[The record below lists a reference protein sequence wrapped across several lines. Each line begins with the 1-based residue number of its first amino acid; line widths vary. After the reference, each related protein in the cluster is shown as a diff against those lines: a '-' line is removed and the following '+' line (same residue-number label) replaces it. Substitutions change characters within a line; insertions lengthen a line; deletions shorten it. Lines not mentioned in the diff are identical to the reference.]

1 MVERFVTV
9 DRDTPMLLPP
19 DLRDW
24 VADDDLVHFII
35 EAVDRLP
42 LSSFKTNTRGCGNA
56 QMPPHMMLALLIYC
70 YSNGI
75 FSSRKIERATYRDV
89 AVRFLTADTH
99 PDHDTICAFRRKNL
113 PAISKAFVEI
123 LQLARAMG
131 LLKVGKVSTDGT
143 HIKGNAS
150 INQNVTYKRA
160 KEIRQSL
167 QIDVAELLSK
177 AANADKN
184 EIDEQKLPDEIAR
197 REKLTS
203 KMDQAINGL
212 MKRAEAHVKAEEEEY
227 QKKTAERK
235 KKQKESG
242 KKPPGPP
249 LKAPRDAETIAMES
263 TESYN
268 LTDPDT
274 RVMRKSKT
282 AAYTQSI
289 NAQASVDADGSY
301 LIVGQHI
308 SQCSSDSNELLPA
321 YEAIAEG
328 IGTPTHLLADAGY
341 LKIEA
346 IEHIEKE
353 TNSEVYLSVH
363 RKDAHNERSYDYRPE
378 TSKVKK
384 ILTNKTL
391 LKMRDKLS
399 SAEGK
404 LIYKLRAQTIETVFG
419 IIKEVIGFR
428 SFRLRGFE
436 KMAVEWELACLAY
449 NCKRLHKLTLFS

>member
-1 MVERFVTV
+1 MAERFVNV

-35 EAVDRLP
+35 EAVERLP
-42 LSSFKTNTRGCGNA
+42 LSNFKTNTRGCGNA
-56 QMPPHMMLALLIYC
+56 QMPPHMMLALLVYC

-89 AVRFLTADTH
+89 AVRYLTADIH
-99 PDHDTICAFRRKNL
+99 PDHDTICTFRRKNL

-123 LQLARAMG
+123 LQLAREMG
-131 LLKVGKVSTDGT
+131 LLTVGKVSTDGT
-143 HIKGNAS
+143 HIKGSAS
-150 INQNVTYKRA
+150 INKNVTYKRA
-160 KEIRQSL
+160 KEIRKAL
-167 QIDVAELLSK
+167 QTDIAELLSQ
-177 AANADKN
+177 AENADKN
-184 EIDEQKLPDEIAR
+184 DLDDQKLPDEIAR
-197 REKLTS
+197 REKLAA

-212 MKRAEAHVKAEEEEY
+212 KKRAENHAKAEEEEY
-227 QKKTAERK
+227 KKKTAERK
-235 KKQKESG
+235 KKEKESG

-249 LKAPRDAETIAMES
+249 LKAPKDAETIAMES
-263 TESYN
+263 TESFN

-301 LIVGQHI
+301 LIVGHHI

-328 IGTPTHLLADAGY
+328 LEPPTHLLADAGY

-346 IEHIEKE
+346 MEHLEKE
-353 TNSEVYLSVH
+353 TNCEVYLSVH
-363 RKDAHNERSYDYRPE
+363 REDAHNERSYDYRQEKP
-378 TSKVKK
+378 KAKK
-384 ILTNKTL
+384 NLTNEIL

-399 SAEGK
+399 SEEGK
-404 LIYKLRAQTIETVFG
+404 LIYKLRAQTVETVFG

-428 SFRLRGFE
+428 GFRLRGFE
-436 KMAVEWELACLAY
+436 KMAGEWELACLAY
-449 NCKRLHKLTLFS
+449 NCKRLHKMLQVS